1 MVCYVIV
8 SDDEKKDLKF
18 LLFHLVFDERKGTRF
33 TIKKLKSEL
42 KEKYGNNNVDDSEI
56 SSTLSRW
63 SNLGWI
69 RENAFDYQVVSKGY
83 EIT

>member
-8 SDDEKKDLKF
+8 SDNEKKDLKF
-18 LLFHLVFDERKGTRF
+18 LLFHLVFDERKGKRF
-33 TIKKLKSEL
+33 TVKELQSEL
-42 KEKYGNNNVDDSEI
+42 KNRYDGNFEYNQI

-69 RENAFDYQVVSKGY
+69 RENAFDFQVVSKGY